1 MVPTLFFYQLVL
13 VALVWLCVMLHW
25 AGPRG
30 PATCPP
36 PSEPTPPKPKRHRE
50 PTPFAGLTTKPHCDT
65 CEHGTAPRPPAP
77 SPPHPA
83 SCPHGDAVAKW
94 IPPRISAPTRTVPIA
109 AGSAGG
115 ISAPMAIRV
124 AVPGGSCCVWSA
136 VVIFSRPSGPC
147 SMASGSRS
155 SLSCVSS
162 RASERSHWGG
172 PGTARGR
179 WIR

>member
-25 AGPRG
+25 AWPSG

-77 SPPHPA
+77 SPP
-83 SCPHGDAVAKW
+83 
-94 IPPRISAPTRTVPIA
+94 PPRQTPPQHPLRQCIIKPT
-109 AGSAGG
+109 
-115 ISAPMAIRV
+115 
-124 AVPGGSCCVWSA
+124 
-136 VVIFSRPSGPC
+136 
-147 SMASGSRS
+147 
-155 SLSCVSS
+155 
-162 RASERSHWGG
+162 
-172 PGTARGR
+172 
-179 WIR
+179 